1 MYKDLKWNISLSTGE
16 TPMGAFQMM
25 MQVWVIIHLL
35 GKYGNLKG
43 WLFLGLRR
51 GSQTLKGSTYLGL
64 GGMWHKNAFVGL
76 LLSSTHGVPLSPSD
90 QSSSIFNGHTLKKLH
105 ISSVMVYVHLTFRML
120 EYIKGSPF
128 ARSRNLEISHPF
140 SISKFARFRIAR
152 FRDFEISF
160 QSICT
165 TLSVSFSFN

>member
-35 GKYGNLKG
+35 GKYGNLG

-76 LLSSTHGVPLSPSD
+76 LLSSTHGVPSSPSD
-90 QSSSIFNGHTLKKLH
+90 QSSSISMGTLQRNCIFLLLWY
-105 ISSVMVYVHLTFRML
+105 M
-120 EYIKGSPF
+120 YI
-128 ARSRNLEISHPF
+128 
-140 SISKFARFRIAR
+140 
-152 FRDFEISF
+152 
-160 QSICT
+160 
-165 TLSVSFSFN
+165 